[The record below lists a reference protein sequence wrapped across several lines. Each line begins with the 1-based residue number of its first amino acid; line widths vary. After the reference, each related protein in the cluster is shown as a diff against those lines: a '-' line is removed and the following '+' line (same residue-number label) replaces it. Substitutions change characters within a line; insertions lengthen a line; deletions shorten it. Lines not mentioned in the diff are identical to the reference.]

1 MTPTVAVS
9 IAVDTAYVASLSNG
23 GFITRGVYMCDNMLA
38 AGSSGEGTLSLHT
51 KCSAGSLIGFQ
62 SVPIDGEGSSGDQ
75 VVITSFVTVSGNVFT
90 GAGHP
95 IQQPPF
101 PNQPAGSYWVGQALA
116 AGTETFTIQVKVTT
130 GILQPVVYY
139 VSWDASIT
147 AS

>member
-9 IAVDTAYVASLSNG
+9 IAVDTAYIASLSTD
-23 GFITRGVYMCDNMLA
+23 GFITHGVYMFDNMLA
-38 AGSSGEGTLSLHT
+38 AGSSNEGKLSLRT
-51 KCSAGSLIGFQ
+51 KCNAGSLIGFH

-90 GAGHP
+90 GACHP
-95 IQQPPF
+95 IQEPPF
-101 PNQPAGSYWVGQALA
+101 PNQPAGSYWIGQAIA
-116 AGTETFTIQVKVTT
+116 AGTERFTIQVKVTT

-147 AS
+147 AT